1 MHPMDEKIIRA
12 ILAIGRRADTVDVAT
27 LQSSF
32 VGVGNI
38 DLRLSSPDHQIIY
51 GRRGTGKT
59 HTLKYMVSNP
69 PAGSIPLYIDLR
81 SIGSN
86 GSVYGDATLSF
97 QQRATTLL
105 VDFLRALH
113 DQLLDHFV
121 SDDRSDLS
129 KAGPQLDRLIDAVS
143 ATRVDG
149 PVSVKEHGLA
159 SASEKGQAALG
170 ISLAALSL
178 SGKAEFS
185 KEETE
190 SLELSYNIIR
200 DSHVIFGDL
209 NAPLKELSSC
219 LGQKKFLLLVDEWS
233 DIPLE
238 LQPLLAD
245 LIRKALISSGM
256 TLKIAAIEHRSN
268 FATFNSSGQYVGL
281 QLGADIMA
289 DINLDDF
296 MVFENDEAR
305 AVQFFKNMIY
315 RHCLSHLDQEAAS
328 QYKNE
333 DVFALAIFTE
343 KRALEEF
350 VRASE
355 GVPRDALNL
364 LHKAAFKAADRRVSV
379 EDVRAAAR
387 EWYQSDK
394 AAFINQDTETRRL
407 LNWIIDQVIRGRK
420 ARAFL
425 FDADRREELID
436 RLFDA
441 RSLHVLKK
449 NVSSKEGGQRYD
461 AYKLDYGCYVDLI
474 NTNQNPTDLLGDG
487 AGDLES
493 FDVPDDDYR
502 AIRRAILDFDE
513 FAASAVS

>member
-1 MHPMDEKIIRA
+1 MDDQILRA
-12 ILAIGRRADTVDVAT
+12 ILAIARRADSVDIET

-32 VGVGNI
+32 VGVGSI
-38 DLRLSSPDHQIIY
+38 DLRLSSPDHQVIY

-59 HTLKYMVSNP
+59 HTLKYLVSNP
-69 PAGSIPLYIDLR
+69 PENTIPIFIDLR

-86 GSVYGDATLSF
+86 GSVYGDATLTF

-113 DQLLDHFV
+113 EQLLHFFLE
-121 SDDRSDLS
+121 DTNFDLS
-129 KAGPQLDRLIDAVS
+129 RAGPELDRLLEAVS
-143 ATRVDG
+143 VTRVEG
-149 PVSVKEHGLA
+149 PVNVKEQGKSTTAERAQAGFDLSLA
-159 SASEKGQAALG
+159 S
-170 ISLAALSL
+170 LSL
-178 SGKAEFS
+178 MGRADLSQEK
-185 KEETE
+185 TD
-190 SLELSYNIIR
+190 SLELSYNVIR
-200 DSHVIFGDL
+200 DSHVVFGDL
-209 NAPLKELSSC
+209 NAPLKSLSAIIGS
-219 LGQKKFLLLVDEWS
+219 KKFILLVDEWS

-238 LQPLLAD
+238 LQPFLAD
-245 LIRKALISSGM
+245 LIRKALISSGITM
-256 TLKIAAIEHRSN
+256 KIAAIEHRSN
-268 FATFNSSGQYVGL
+268 FAVFSSGGQYVGL

-296 MVFENDEAR
+296 MVFENDELK

-315 RHCLSHLDQEAAS
+315 RHCMAHLDVSAVEK
-328 QYKNE
+328 YKNE

-364 LHKAAFKAADRRVSV
+364 LHKAAFKAVDRRVAV
-379 EDVRAAAR
+379 DDVRAAAR

-394 AAFINQDTETRRL
+394 AAFINQDVETRRL
-407 LNWIIDQVIRGRK
+407 LNWIIDDVIRGRK

-425 FDADRREELID
+425 FDSDRREELID

-474 NTNQNPTDLLGDG
+474 NTKENPDNLLGE
-487 AGDLES
+487 AGFDLSALE
-493 FDVPDDDYR
+493 VPDDDYR
-502 AIRRAILDFDE
+502 AIRRAILDYDDFLS
-513 FAASAVS
+513 AAT